1 RVSCEGRT
9 RARRAS
15 DGLRPPPRS
24 RTPGCRRL
32 RRSDPGVWPHSL
44 LGVQVQLNRRGS
56 MGYKSF
62 EVELSHIWKPGEV
75 SSDCHADQL
84 SHSEAESSS
93 STGNQRIDV
102 RIDIRTDECARQL
115 LASAFASQ

>member
-1 RVSCEGRT
+1 
-9 RARRAS
+9 
-15 DGLRPPPRS
+15 
-24 RTPGCRRL
+24 
-32 RRSDPGVWPHSL
+32 
-44 LGVQVQLNRRGS
+44 

-84 SHSEAESSS
+84 GHSEAESSS

-102 RIDIRTDECARQL
+102 RVDIRTDECARQL